1 MLLSLVL
8 FETQDQVDMMMTEK
22 PGSRCYVEVDDS
34 GVPSLWENE
43 TLDYQLEKC
52 ELSFDASVGA
62 IGTGKLYIT
71 SKRLIW
77 LGESVDRCFDCD
89 IPFIGLHAV
98 TRDEQSYPK
107 PCIYCQFNIDD
118 DDALYGNDEEED
130 DGEEEGENSEMFLV
144 PEKEEDLMKL
154 FDALSHAAMLNPDPE
169 EEGDEL
175 EGDFIYDLSEV
186 ELGAEQARALDHLE
200 SVFHL
205 PGDEDEQE
213 NGEEVFEDAEEA
225 YEEGNEQQD
234 PATE

>member
-1 MLLSLVL
+1 
-8 FETQDQVDMMMTEK
+8 MMMTQK
-22 PGSRCYVEVDDS
+22 PGSRCYVAVDDN

-43 TLDYQLEKC
+43 TLDYQLDKC
-52 ELSFDASVGA
+52 DISFDASAGPL
-62 IGTGKLYIT
+62 GTGKLYIT

-77 LGESVDRCFDCD
+77 LGESVGNAYDYD
-89 IPFIGLHAV
+89 IPYIGLHAV

-107 PCIYCQFNIDD
+107 PCIYCQFDIDE
-118 DDALYGNDEEED
+118 DDAGYGNDEGDDEQED
-130 DGEEEGENSEMFLV
+130 IQTEMFLV
-144 PEKEEDLMKL
+144 PESEVDLMKL

-205 PGDEDEQE
+205 PGDEMEEGDE
-213 NGEEVFEDAEEA
+213 GEE
-225 YEEGNEQQD
+225 YEEDGEEEEEGD
-234 PATE
+234 HDGADEEGRADESSAAAAAAE